1 MFYPWVRKHRTIK
14 RDQQRYALG
23 DTKAQSVQKSIQYSP
38 SNLTQFLL
46 SYRLMPRL
54 NQSPYS
60 LNRFCFWY
68 AFRLK
73 PRFNRAETL
82 FNRFRF
88 WVHFRLNQ
96 PHPVQPI
103 LYRLACN
110 GYFERAHI
118 STPSPLSLKCFFH
131 LQTPQ
136 DIFWKSTL
144 SSTPLST
151 FGLPNPQI
159 FEWILQELESWI
171 CCTSSSLSPSL
182 VLELWAWWHL
192 EQPLLVCYSWNLS
205 S

>member
-1 MFYPWVRKHRTIK
+1 MFYHWVRKRRTIK

-68 AFRLK
+68 AFRLM
-73 PRFNRAETL
+73 PRFNQAEDL
-82 FNRFRF
+82 FNRFCF

-96 PHPVQPI
+96 PRPVQPI
-103 LYRLACN
+103 LHRLHPN
-110 GYFERAHI
+110 GYFERANI
-118 STPSPLSLKCFFH
+118 NTPSPLSLKGFFH

-159 FEWILQELESWI
+159 FEWILQELEI
-171 CCTSSSLSPSL
+171 
-182 VLELWAWWHL
+182 
-192 EQPLLVCYSWNLS
+192 
-205 S
+205 